1 MIGPGGIDSSSS
13 STRNPAETA
22 PHPPLVEDSD
32 EEIERLFGKDDE
44 DNNDTP
50 SASKEP
56 HGSNRREKIAAYLK
70 DQQEKKMTPKLNI
83 EKQHLSLFKEDLAL
97 KRKIMETSGNVDQQ
111 FLDNTSKMA
120 KTMEGVGNAITGCL
134 DLMTRMY
141 QTQQQPPMPYSVH
154 RPSTMPTYSEMPYG
168 LNQYFPSNCFNNNM
182 HQPDAPGT
190 ESD

>member
-1 MIGPGGIDSSSS
+1 M
-13 STRNPAETA
+13 
-22 PHPPLVEDSD
+22 
-32 EEIERLFGKDDE
+32 FGKDDE

-56 HGSNRREKIAAYLK
+56 YGSNRREKIAAYLK

-120 KTMEGVGNAITGCL
+120 KTMDGEDYGRRRKCNNRLLGFNDKNVSN
-134 DLMTRMY
+134 
-141 QTQQQPPMPYSVH
+141 
-154 RPSTMPTYSEMPYG
+154 PTATT
-168 LNQYFPSNCFNNNM
+168 
-182 HQPDAPGT
+182 HAV
-190 ESD
+190 